1 MMTPE
6 SLPNPSNPD
15 KLKVLV
21 LIDDCTVSQQKQV
34 LKYFIY
40 GRPININ
47 CIFLAQ
53 KYSKIN
59 LTIREN
65 TNVWILFDQGIK
77 AIKNHMFNEI
87 GNAFDSDNDMVDF
100 YKQNVV
106 IDIVI
111 ILFISK
117 ILTNGILRIMN
128 N

>member
-1 MMTPE
+1 MI
-6 SLPNPSNPD
+6 
-15 KLKVLV
+15 V
-21 LIDDCTVSQQKQV
+21 LILQQNQV

-100 YKQNVV
+100 YKQN
-106 IDIVI
+106 IRSNRDYI
-111 ILFISK
+111 IYIKDTNKWYSK
-117 ILTNGILRIMN
+117 NYEQLNTMNTGGIYYTES
-128 N
+128 